1 MIFTFTSTRTSKS
14 LLSLLATLTIV
25 SLVVTAGDAQK
36 KVTRPAPTPPPAP
49 APARPKIE
57 RAVPFR
63 TGETLGYDISWAAF
77 MTAATA
83 TISVKEKRPSYD
95 SIAYY
100 IVAEGQP
107 TSLVAA
113 LYKLYYKADTLL
125 DAYTL
130 LPQRGSLY
138 SREAGRQHL
147 RATRFLQDAHKAQ
160 YEVQSGAT
168 LANVD
173 TRVELPI
180 PASTQDAVSAI
191 YALRAMELKPGA
203 SVVMPVSINGETYRV
218 RVTASNRET
227 VSCGLGTFT
236 AWKLVPSLL
245 DTQGEAEAQNMA
257 VWITDDSRRLP
268 VLLQADFSVGTFRLT
283 LRSASG
289 V

>member
-1 MIFTFTSTRTSKS
+1 MIFKS
-14 LLSLLATLTIV
+14 CLATLAAV
-25 SLVVTAGDAQK
+25 SLVVSTSDAQK
-36 KVTRPAPTPPPAP
+36 PPKAPPPAP
-49 APARPKIE
+49 KPRVE
-57 RAVPFR
+57 RTVPFR
-63 TGETLGYDISWAAF
+63 PGETLGYDISWAAF

-107 TSLVAA
+107 TALVAA

-147 RATRFLQDAHKAQ
+147 RATRFLQEAHKAQ

-173 TRVELPI
+173 TRIEVPI

-203 SVVMPVSINGETYRV
+203 SMVMPVSINGETYRV
-218 RVTASNRET
+218 RITASHKET
-227 VSCGLGTFT
+227 VTCGLGTFT

-245 DTQGEAEAQNMA
+245 DTQGEPDAQNMA
-257 VWITDDSRRLP
+257 LWITDDHRRLP

-283 LRSASG
+283 LRTASG